1 MSKDV
6 VIAGVIVAACLG
18 LVTVAFVVPKQKA
31 KEPEIAK
38 VDDPLPTSPSRYES
52 GIRTSV

>member
-18 LVTVAFVVPKQKA
+18 LVTVAFVVPRHKKSSDTTSDTT
-31 KEPEIAK
+31 IAG
-38 VDDPLPTSPSRYES
+38 T
-52 GIRTSV
+52 